1 MNTPDKKPGLLERIR
16 QNDSDAI
23 ELTLELAKT
32 NALLPSQLQA
42 VLYIVAI
49 RADTGGDQ
57 AKKLA
62 QRIAS
67 PQIMPYEVVKKVT
80 ESLVSNLKDPD
91 GASVEG
97 LRAVSEAAILLIE
110 QGRIKESAYIDIVD
124 AVAEG
129 LTKTTDKAKRMILKD
144 WVGEYIINKLPDVQA
159 QIYEAVLETAVLPA
173 GTMNCVVNERLQAY
187 LNRDKTG
194 KIILESK
201 VKERIETVL
210 RTQNPHIGSSPPL
223 PLPQMATNPTPS
235 MQPVAIQFPKPVSRG
250 AGMVSI
256 ISGIGKRPNS
266 RP

>member
-1 MNTPDKKPGLLERIR
+1 MNTSDKKPGLLERIR

-23 ELTLELAKT
+23 GLTLELAKT

-49 RADTGGDQ
+49 RADTGGEQ

-110 QGRIKESAYIDIVD
+110 QGRIKESRYIDIVD

-129 LTKTTDKAKRMILKD
+129 LSKTNDKAKRMILKD
-144 WVGEYIINKLPDVQA
+144 WVGEYVINKLPCVQSM
-159 QIYEAVLETAVLPA
+159 IYEAVFELVVMPA
-173 GTMNCVVNERLQAY
+173 GARNCVVNERLQAY

-194 KIILESK
+194 KMTLDSK
-201 VKERIETVL
+201 VKDRIETVL
-210 RTQNPHIGSSPPL
+210 RTQNPLIGSNL
-223 PLPQMATNPTPS
+223 PLPQMALNPTPT
-235 MQPVAIQFPKPVSRG
+235 MQAVAIQFPKPVSRG
-250 AGMVSI
+250 TGTVSI
-256 ISGIGKRPNS
+256 IRSIGKR
-266 RP
+266 